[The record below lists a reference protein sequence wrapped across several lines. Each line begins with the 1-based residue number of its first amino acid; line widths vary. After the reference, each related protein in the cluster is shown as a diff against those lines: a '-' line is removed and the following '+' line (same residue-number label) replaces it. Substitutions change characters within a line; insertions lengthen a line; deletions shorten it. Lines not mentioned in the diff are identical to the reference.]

1 MNNTETS
8 SWCETTPKDRANGQR
23 VMRWS
28 LAWAAMML
36 SASAASS
43 FNWFDGRIAGLV
55 GAVLSA
61 ILGVFT
67 VRAYRYFLKE
77 TDELRQKIELEAL
90 GIALGVGVV
99 GGTAYMQVANS
110 LDKGEPRLSIVIAG
124 MLVTYSIT
132 VGIGR
137 RRYA

>member
-1 MNNTETS
+1 MNTIETS
-8 SWCETTPKDRANGQR
+8 SWCDTTPKDRANSRR

-28 LAWAAMML
+28 IAWAAMML
-36 SASAASS
+36 ISSAASS
-43 FNWFDGRIAGLV
+43 FNWLDGRIAGLV
-55 GAVLSA
+55 GALFSA

-90 GIALGVGVV
+90 GIALGIGLV
-99 GGTAYMQVANS
+99 GGLTYMQVMNS
-110 LDKGEPRLSIVIAG
+110 LDIGEPRLSFVLAG
-124 MLVTYSIT
+124 MLVTYSIN
-132 VGIGR
+132 VRIGR

>member
-1 MNNTETS
+1 MNNIETS
-8 SWCETTPKDRANGQR
+8 SWCETTPKDRANGHR

-36 SASAASS
+36 TASAASS

-61 ILGVFT
+61 LLGVFT
-67 VRAYRYFLKE
+67 VRAYRHFLKE

-99 GGTAYMQVANS
+99 GGTTYMQVANS
-110 LDKGEPRLSIVIAG
+110 LDSGEPRLSVVIAG
-124 MLVTYSIT
+124 MMVAYSIA
-132 VGIGR
+132 VGVGR

>member
-1 MNNTETS
+1 MNNTDTS

-36 SASAASS
+36 SASAVSS
-43 FNWFDGRIAGLV
+43 FNWFDGRIAGLI

-67 VRAYRYFLKE
+67 IRAYRYFLKE

-110 LDKGEPRLSIVIAG
+110 LDMGEPRLSIVIAA
-124 MLVTYSIT
+124 MLVTYSIA
-132 VGIGR
+132 VGVGR